1 MPSTTP
7 VLDLTSDVT
16 TLTAAVCD
24 VESVSLGE
32 EALADAVEAA
42 VRALPHLQVTRIGN
56 TVVARTDLGRGERV
70 VLAGHI
76 DTVPLTVDP
85 VNLPT
90 RLVDGPQGGVLWGR
104 GTVDMKGGVAVMLR
118 VAQEVR
124 EPSRDVT
131 FVFYEAEEIDSQF
144 NGLLHVQEQRPDLV
158 SDADFAVLLEPTDA
172 RVEGGCKGTL
182 RAEVSTKGIAAH
194 SARPWKGHN
203 AIHDAGEV
211 LARLVAYEPVT
222 RVVDELEFREALN
235 AVLVS
240 GGIATNV
247 IPDRCVVTVN
257 YRYAPSLSEEEAEAH
272 VRQVFSGFDVD
283 VVDNAAGA
291 RPGLHLPAAKAF
303 VEALGLPV
311 EAKQGWTDVARF
323 SAMGVPA
330 VNFGPGDPNL
340 AHMDDEQCP
349 VGQYTDCEAALL
361 RWLA

>member
-1 MPSTTP
+1 MPTTTTA
-7 VLDLTSDVT
+7 LDLTTDVT
-16 TLTAAVCD
+16 SLTAAVCD
-24 VESVSLGE
+24 IESVSLAE
-32 EALADAVEAA
+32 EPLADAVEAA
-42 VRALPHLQVTRIGN
+42 LRDLPHLSVTRVGN
-56 TVVARTDLGRGERV
+56 TVVARTELGRDERV

-76 DTVPLTVDP
+76 DTVPLTTDP

-90 RLVDGPQGGVLWGR
+90 RRVDGAGGEVLWGR

-118 VAQEVR
+118 VAQEVP

-131 FVFYEAEEIDSQF
+131 FVFYEAEEIDSQY
-144 NGLLHVQEQRPDLV
+144 NGLLHVEQQRPELIA
-158 SDADFAVLLEPTDA
+158 DADFAVLLEPTDA

-182 RAEVSTKGIAAH
+182 RAEVSTKGIASH

-203 AIHDAGEV
+203 AIHDAADV

-235 AVLVS
+235 AVMIS

-272 VRQVFSGFDVD
+272 VRQVFSGFAGRRHRQRRRR
-283 VVDNAAGA
+283 AAGPAPARRQGVRRGA
-291 RPGLHLPAAKAF
+291 RPAGRGQAGLDRR
-303 VEALGLPV
+303 GPV
-311 EAKQGWTDVARF
+311 LRDGGAGGQLR
-323 SAMGVPA
+323 
-330 VNFGPGDPNL
+330 PGDPNL

-349 VGQYTDCEAALL
+349 VEQYVACEAALL
-361 RWLA
+361 RWLG